1 MKNTEQKPIAIFRT
15 KASILTAR
23 DMGNIKINDEVI
35 RDPIFTS
42 AKMNDILGFKAVSG
56 SDYQIISV
64 ESISDP
70 KNFFKLAFGE
80 KVI

>member
-1 MKNTEQKPIAIFRT
+1 MENKQKPIAIFRT

-23 DMGNIKINDEVI
+23 DMGNIKIVDEVI
-35 RDPIFTS
+35 INPVFTS
-42 AKMNDILGFKAVSG
+42 AKMNDILGFKAISG

-64 ESISDP
+64 ESIADP

-80 KVI
+80 KAI